1 MEKQTMS
8 CITCSIRH
16 CSILKNCRHEF
27 LELIDQTKYYMKFT
41 KGHQLIREGS
51 AADGVFVIT
60 SGVVKT
66 HVKGYRK
73 RPFILHLATTGGLLG
88 YQRNEQKKHQVSATA
103 AEDTHVCFIENKE
116 FDLILQKN
124 VGVRED
130 LTREFNK
137 ELSKIHMR
145 TVRLAQMSVREKVA
159 DAVLLISHAYGMNNS
174 TKPFTV
180 NLSREDIGDLIGC
193 TKEQVSKNF
202 SDFKSEKVITASG
215 KQLQIVNYKKLKEI
229 AGV

>member
-1 MEKQTMS
+1 MKEKPMS
-8 CITCSIRH
+8 CTSCSLRH

-27 LELIDQTKYYMKFT
+27 LELIDQTKYYLKFT

-51 AADGVFVIT
+51 VADGIYVIT
-60 SGVVKT
+60 SGIVKT

-73 RPFILHLATTGGLLG
+73 RPFILHLATTGELIG

-103 AEDTHVCFIENKE
+103 AEDSYVCFIDNKE
-116 FDLILQKN
+116 FDLVLQKN
-124 VGVRED
+124 MGVRED
-130 LTREFNK
+130 LTKEFNK
-137 ELSKIHMR
+137 ELNKVHSR

-159 DAVLLISHAYGMNNS
+159 EAVLLISQAYGMNHS
-174 TKPFTV
+174 SKPFTV

-202 SDFKSEKVITASG
+202 SDLKSEQVITAAG
-215 KQLQIVNYKKLKEI
+215 KQFQILNYKKLKEI

>member
-1 MEKQTMS
+1 M
-8 CITCSIRH
+8 
-16 CSILKNCRHEF
+16 
-27 LELIDQTKYYMKFT
+27 
-41 KGHQLIREGS
+41 REGATS
-51 AADGVFVIT
+51 EGIFVIT

-73 RPFILHLATTGGLLG
+73 RPFILHLATTGELLG
-88 YQRNEQKKHQVSATA
+88 YQVDPQKKYQISATA
-103 AEDTHVCFIENKE
+103 AEDTHVCFIESTE
-116 FDLILQKN
+116 FDLVLQKN

-145 TVRLAQMSVREKVA
+145 TVRLAQMKVREKVA
-159 DAVLLISHAYGMNNS
+159 DAVLLISHAYGMNNA
-174 TKPFTV
+174 TKPCTV

-202 SDFKSEKVITASG
+202 SDLKKEKVIAANG
-215 KQLQIVNYKKLKEI
+215 KQLQILNYKKLKEI